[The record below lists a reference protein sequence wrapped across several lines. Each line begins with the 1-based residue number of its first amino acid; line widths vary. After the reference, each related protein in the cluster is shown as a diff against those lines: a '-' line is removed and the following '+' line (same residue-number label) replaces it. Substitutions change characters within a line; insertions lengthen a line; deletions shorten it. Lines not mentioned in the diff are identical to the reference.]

1 MMNMITLTF
10 TDPEINQLRQA
21 LRALEESHKRN
32 CFPALEV
39 LVLEMRRK
47 VADAVIDAKT
57 LPELIELVSK

>member
-1 MMNMITLTF
+1 MNMITLTF

-47 VADAVIDAKT
+47 VADSVIDANT